1 LFPARIVS
9 LLGGLRPALLST
21 SFAGCIRFIGWSLA
35 PNAWMVLPFEC
46 GHGWSFALAYTSM
59 SSIGDLFAPVG
70 LQATVVGLLSSCL
83 GLGNLTATLGWGLV
97 VETVGLRASF
107 GAAAGVFGLAA
118 VLPLLMMSAARLSG
132 RQRGSSRAVGGLGDA
147 GQGGCGAIPGG
158 IEKTGLVSHQA
169 LAGSVEMI
177 STIEGWGDGQLDGWA
192 PTEPGSGSRK
202 GGAGGDGQQLGVVG
216 VRAELAPADEV

>member
-1 LFPARIVS
+1 MA

-35 PNAWMVLPFEC
+35 PNAWVVLPFEC

-59 SSIGDLFAPVG
+59 SAIGDLFAPVG

-118 VLPLLMMSAARLSG
+118 LVPLLTMAAQLPR
-132 RQRGSSRAVGGLGDA
+132 RRGGASRAVCGSGADGGRGA
-147 GQGGCGAIPGG
+147 GTGG
-158 IEKTGLVSHQA
+158 IERAVLVSS
-169 LAGSVEMI
+169 LARSDGQVSGGIEEWSHGRV
-177 STIEGWGDGQLDGWA
+177 EGWAKDAGTA
-192 PTEPGSGSRK
+192 PAREA
-202 GGAGGDGQQLGVVG
+202 GASSDGQQLGALG
-216 VRAELAPADEV
+216 VRAESAPANEV